1 MSNASETIVVDTDLD
16 EAPDK
21 VWRALTE
28 PELRSRWLAEAD
40 ACAEVVEAE
49 PGKRLRLTWRE
60 SDQGGGVVES
70 DVTFTLTPTIGGG
83 TRLRLVH
90 DGFVRTPVMA
100 LARLPGA
107 MRRRTFALGALKW
120 AA

>member
-1 MSNASETIVVDTDLD
+1 MSDEAETIVVDTDLD
-16 EAPDK
+16 ESPDK

-40 ACAEVVEAE
+40 VCAEVVEAE
-49 PGKRLRLTWRE
+49 PEERLRLAWRE
-60 SDQGGGVVES
+60 PDEGGGVIES

-100 LARLPGA
+100 MARLSAALRPLRPGVW
-107 MRRRTFALGALKW
+107 GLKW